1 MKDKD
6 KTKEQLITELEEIRH
21 HVTQLDVSGSKSR
34 VEIQQLIDAFPFYV
48 MLVSADHHILMA
60 NEMLKQT
67 TGIDP
72 KHIIGGYCPK
82 VVHGLDGPF
91 PGCPLEEANKAG
103 HGIEREL
110 FDSGSGRWVRS
121 SAFPSSLRTHDDQTI
136 FIHFTQDITERKQA
150 EEENRRNYDIQQVLN
165 SLLHLAL
172 EDISLE
178 GILRK
183 ALELILSIPWL
194 ALESRGAIFLVEDD
208 PEVLVMKAQ
217 NKLAKP
223 IREACSRLPFG
234 RCLCGRAALTQEIQF
249 ADHVDERHDI
259 RYKGMIPHGHYCVP
273 ILFAGK
279 TLGVINTYLK
289 EGRRSE
295 QRELEFLAAVA
306 NTLAG
311 IIVRKRAEEEKHK
324 VEAQLF
330 QSQKMEAIG
339 ALTGGVAHD
348 FNNLLTA
355 ILGFSELASASLG
368 DNEPV
373 RKDIEEV
380 QAAAKRAA
388 SLTRQLLA
396 FSRREVLQPKIM
408 SLNALVTDMEKMLRR
423 LIGEDIELVSVLEPK
438 LRNLKADPGQIEQ
451 VIMNLVVNAKDAM
464 PEGGKITIKTENIT
478 VNEEYCKFYPD
489 AREGTFV
496 SLMVEDTGAGI
507 DKEVISHIF
516 EPFFTT
522 KELGKGTGLGL
533 SVTYGVVRQ
542 HEGWINV
549 YSEPGQGT
557 IFRVYL
563 PVVPAEAI
571 AQTDDNVSLGQ
582 FKGNGERILIVED
595 QDEIRKFATRVLG
608 ENGYVEFE
616 AASAREALDIFT
628 SENGEF
634 HMVFSDVILR
644 DKNGLEL
651 ADQLRSLK
659 RQLPILITSGY
670 TDQKAHWPII
680 QERGF
685 RFLQKPYSV
694 TDLLQAIKETMKQAK

>member
-1 MKDKD
+1 MKDKN
-6 KTKEQLITELEEIRH
+6 KTKQQLITELEEIRH
-21 HVTQLDVSGSKSR
+21 HITQLDVSGSKSKI
-34 VEIQQLIDAFPFYV
+34 EIQQLIDAFPFYA
-48 MLVSADHHILMA
+48 MLVSADHHILLA
-60 NEMLKQT
+60 NKMVKQT
-67 TGIDP
+67 LGIDP

-91 PGCPLEEANKAG
+91 PGCPLEEANEVG
-103 HGIEREL
+103 HGIERDL

-121 SAFPSSLRTHDDQTI
+121 SAFPSNLRTHDDQII

-150 EEENRRNYDIQQVLN
+150 EEEIRQNYDIQQVVN
-165 SLLHLAL
+165 SLLRLSL
-172 EDISLE
+172 EDISFE
-178 GILRK
+178 GILNK
-183 ALELILSIPWL
+183 TLELILSIPWL

-223 IREACSRLPFG
+223 IQEACARLPFG
-234 RCLCGRAALTQEIQF
+234 RCLCGQAALTREIQF
-249 ADHVDERHDI
+249 ADRVDERHDI

-273 ILFAGK
+273 MLFAGK

-289 EGRRSE
+289 EGHRSE

-311 IIVRKRAEEEKHK
+311 VIVRKRAEEEKHK

-408 SLNALVTDMEKMLRR
+408 SLNALVTNMEKMLRR
-423 LIGEDIELVSVLEPK
+423 LIGEDIELVSILEPK
-438 LRNLKADPGQIEQ
+438 LRNIKADQGQIEQ
-451 VIMNLVVNAKDAM
+451 VVMNLVVNAKDAM
-464 PEGGKITIKTENIT
+464 PKGGKITIKTENIT
-478 VNEEYCKFYPD
+478 VNEEYCKFYLD

-507 DKEVISHIF
+507 DKEVIPHIF

-522 KELGKGTGLGL
+522 KEPGKGTGLGL

-557 IFRVYL
+557 IFRAYL

-571 AQTDDNVSLGQ
+571 AQTDDNVSLDQ

-608 ENGYVEFE
+608 ENGYVGFE

-634 HMVFSDVILR
+634 HLVFSDVILR

-670 TDQKAHWPII
+670 TDRKAHWPTI